1 MSREAHVRF
10 CESVAVRSRRAT
22 RPVVEGVFRSLK
34 EEGLPE
40 QPPKTPRQASLL
52 VIDYLE
58 MFYNSQRLHSTLG
71 YQSPNAFEA
80 QAAGGESGGTQY
92 GPRGDRSMV
101 GKYGSCISRD

>member
-22 RPVVEGVFRSLK
+22 RPVVERVFRSLK
-34 EEGLPE
+34 EEGFPD
-40 QPPKTPRQASLL
+40 QPPATRAHATLS
-52 VIDYLE
+52 VIDYLA

-80 QAAGGESGGTQY
+80 QAAEHNQRESQVWTK
-92 GPRGDRSMV
+92 PRSARERQ
-101 GKYGSCISRD
+101 I